1 MTLLI
6 MAAGASRD
14 FGGCKPL
21 VPITSGGPS
30 MIDFAIYDALRAG
43 FNKIVLVVDEA
54 ELSLFRAA
62 IDARFG
68 QRVPVT
74 YVVQRMDD
82 IPAWTH
88 VPRGREKPWGT
99 AHALLAARDVIHE
112 PFGVVNADDFY
123 GAEAY
128 RLLAQHLSSVD
139 PYATPAPFC
148 MVGYQ
153 LWRTFTPHG
162 VFSRAL
168 CDVSEDGFLAG
179 ISERGRIT
187 DAGRAAISAESGR
200 YQIVPYESVVSM
212 NCWGFTPTVFD
223 HLLRDFS
230 VFAKRNAS
238 DRVAEYHLP
247 MAVRGLMERRACT
260 VQVYHTRGR
269 WCGLTYPEDLT
280 EVRKTIL
287 HLSANG
293 EYTDLFSQRKD

>member
-6 MAAGASRD
+6 LAAGATGD

-21 VPITSGGPS
+21 TPLASDGPS

-43 FNKIVLVVDEA
+43 FDKIVLVVDEA
-54 ELSLFRAA
+54 ELPLFRAA
-62 IDARFG
+62 VDARFG
-68 QRVPVT
+68 QRVSVT

-139 PYATPAPFC
+139 PYADPAPFC

-153 LWRTFTPHG
+153 LWKTINPHG

-168 CDVSEDGFLAG
+168 CQVSEDGYLTH

-200 YQIVPYESVVSM
+200 YQVVPYETLVSM
-212 NCWGFTPTVFD
+212 NCWGFTPAIFNP
-223 HLLRDFS
+223 LLLDFS
-230 VFAKRNAS
+230 IFIKRNAS
-238 DRVAEYHLP
+238 DRVAEFHLP
-247 MAVRGLMERRACT
+247 AAVRGLMERRACT

-269 WCGLTYPEDLT
+269 WCGLTYPEDLA
-280 EVRKTIL
+280 EVRNTL
-287 HLSANG
+287 LRLTADG
-293 EYTDLFSQRKD
+293 EYTDLFPQN

>member
-6 MAAGASRD
+6 MAAGTGGD
-14 FGGCKPL
+14 FDGCKPL
-21 VPITSGGPS
+21 APITEGGPS

-43 FNKIVLVVDEA
+43 FDKIVLVVGEEA
-54 ELSLFRAA
+54 LPLFEKA

-68 QRVPVT
+68 SRVPVS
-74 YVVQRMDD
+74 YAVQRMDD

-99 AHALLAARDVIHE
+99 AHAVLAARDLVHE

-128 RLLAQHLSSVD
+128 RLLAKHLSTVD
-139 PYATPAPFC
+139 LCADPAPFC

-153 LWRTFTPHG
+153 LWKTINPHG

-168 CDVSEDGFLAG
+168 CQVSEDGYLTH

-200 YQIVPYESVVSM
+200 YQVVPYETVVSM
-212 NCWGFTPTVFD
+212 NCWGFTPAVFE
-223 HLLRDFS
+223 HLQRDFS
-230 VFAKRNAS
+230 IFAKRNAS
-238 DRVAEYHLP
+238 DRMAEFHLSA
-247 MAVRGLMERRACT
+247 AVQGLLERQACT
-260 VQVYHTRGR
+260 VRVYPTRGR
-269 WCGLTYPEDLT
+269 RCGLADREDLA
-280 EVRKTIL
+280 EAQNVISRL
-287 HLSANG
+287 CEGG
-293 EYTDLFSQRKD
+293 EYADLFPQD